1 MGLALAVP
9 YSLGLFA
16 AFNPCGFPMLPA
28 YLSYFLGLEDSERET
43 KLLNNVMRALVVGLV
58 MTAGFVL
65 VFGIFGA
72 LFQSVLSQG
81 PILSRIGYVTITVGV
96 VMIPLGLAM
105 ALGYE
110 PVIRLP
116 KMNKGGDSQQLAS
129 VFMFGVSYAVVS
141 MSCTIGILTT
151 NLANTLDDKG
161 FFHGVSNF
169 VAYAVGMG
177 SIITFLTLS
186 LAMARTNVARNM
198 RQILPY
204 ISRISGVMLMLAGV
218 YLVIYGRYELR
229 VASGE
234 ITKNSLVSWFERLQ
248 ADVSNWLSDVT
259 PGRIGIFI
267 LLAII
272 GALILGWRE
281 TETDT
286 MKRRVVGVTYVAAYL
301 IIEFGFNQ
309 GEFIV
314 GPLVRFIAGW
324 PARIGHWFTD
334 PLRVGVIG
342 EVLFIALLAWI
353 VGRRIYGAR
362 RSMVHESAEVAR
374 P

>member
-28 YLSYFLGLEDSERET
+28 YLSYFLGLEDSQRET
-43 KLLNNVMRALVVGLV
+43 NLLTNVLRALLVGLV
-58 MTAGFVL
+58 MTGGFVL

-81 PILSRIGYVTITVGV
+81 PILSRLGYVTITVGI

-105 ALGYE
+105 TLGFE

-116 KMNKGGDSQQLAS
+116 KMNKGGDSKRLGS

-151 NLANTLDDKG
+151 NLANTLDDEG
-161 FFHGVSNF
+161 FFHGVASF

-229 VASGE
+229 IASGE
-234 ITKNSLVSWFERLQ
+234 ITDNSLVSWFEKLQ
-248 ADVSNWLSDVT
+248 ADVSNWLSDTT

-267 LLAII
+267 LLAVI

-281 TETDT
+281 TQADP
-286 MKRRVVGVTYVAAYL
+286 MKRRVVGLTYLMSYL
-301 IIEFGFNQ
+301 IIEFGFNR

-314 GPLVRFIAGW
+314 GPLVRFVAGW
-324 PARIGHWFTD
+324 PARIGHWFSD
-334 PLRVGVIG
+334 PFRVGVVS
-342 EVLFIALLAWI
+342 EVLFVALIAWVI
-353 VGRRIYGAR
+353 GRKLYGAR
-362 RSMVHESAEVAR
+362 RSMVQAPSEAVR